1 MKTGHHLTLWQ
12 VFGAPVLIAA
22 LSLFGLIAALLGDGA
37 WDAIGAAAL
46 ALIALGL
53 WIPAPVRQVLREA
66 AALVG
71 D

>member
-46 ALIALGL
+46 ASSVAATIWAL
-53 WIPAPVRQVLREA
+53 A
-66 AALVG
+66 ARRR
-71 D
+71 